1 MIIETTSLKD
11 LLLLTPQ
18 VFNDDRGYF
27 MESYNKMRIGKM
39 IKNDFVQ
46 DNESLSR
53 KNVLR
58 GLHLQIPP
66 HAQAKLIRVI
76 KGSILDVAVDLR
88 KNSDT
93 FGQHF
98 KHVLSGE
105 NKKQLYIP
113 EGFAHGFLTLEDD
126 TLINYKC
133 SNYYHADSES
143 SILWNDP
150 DLKIDWGIQN
160 PILAEKDRLAEK
172 FITFENPF

>member
-18 VFNDDRGYF
+18 VYIDDRGYF

-58 GLHLQIPP
+58 GLHLQLPP

-93 FGQHF
+93 FGEHF

-133 SNYYHADSES
+133 SNYYHAESES

-150 DLKIDWGIQN
+150 DLNIDWGIQN
-160 PILAEKDRLAEK
+160 PILAEKDRYAEK

>member
-18 VFNDDRGYF
+18 VYNDDRGYF

-58 GLHLQIPP
+58 GLHLQLPP

-133 SNYYHADSES
+133 SNYYHAESES

-150 DLKIDWGIQN
+150 DLNIDWGIQN
-160 PILAEKDRLAEK
+160 PILAEKDRYAEK

>member
-1 MIIETTSLKD
+1 M
-11 LLLLTPQ
+11 
-18 VFNDDRGYF
+18 
-27 MESYNKMRIGKM
+27 
-39 IKNDFVQ
+39 Q

-58 GLHLQIPP
+58 GLHLQLPP

-93 FGQHF
+93 FGEHF

-133 SNYYHADSES
+133 SNYYHAESES

-150 DLKIDWGIQN
+150 DLNIDWGIQN
-160 PILAEKDRLAEK
+160 PILAEKDRYG
-172 FITFENPF
+172 

>member
-18 VFNDDRGYF
+18 VYNDDRGYF

-58 GLHLQIPP
+58 GLHLQLPP

-113 EGFAHGFLTLEDD
+113 EGFAHGFLTLEDE

-133 SNYYHADSES
+133 SNYYHAESES

-150 DLKIDWGIQN
+150 DLNIDWGIQK
-160 PILAEKDRLAEK
+160 PILAEKDRYAEK

>member
-1 MIIETTSLKD
+1 MIIETTFIKD

-18 VFNDDRGYF
+18 VYRDERGYF
-27 MESYNKMRIGKM
+27 MESYNKLRIGKM
-39 IKNDFVQ
+39 IKTDFVQ

-53 KNVLR
+53 KDVLR
-58 GLHLQIPP
+58 GLHLQLPP
-66 HAQAKLIRVI
+66 NAQAKLIRVI

-88 KNSDT
+88 RNSET
-93 FGQHF
+93 FGQHY

-105 NKKQLYIP
+105 NKKQLFIP

-133 SNYYHADSES
+133 SNYYHAESET

-160 PILAEKDRLAEK
+160 PILAEKDLLAEK

>member
-18 VFNDDRGYF
+18 VYNDDRGYF

-58 GLHLQIPP
+58 GLHLQLPP

-88 KNSDT
+88 KNSGT

>member
-1 MIIETTSLKD
+1 MIIETTFIKD
-11 LLLLTPQ
+11 LLLLTPR
-18 VFNDDRGYF
+18 VYDDERGYF
-27 MESYNKMRIGKM
+27 MESYNKLKIGKM
-39 IKNDFVQ
+39 IKDDFVQ

-58 GLHLQIPP
+58 GLHLQLPP

-88 KNSDT
+88 QDSDT
-93 FGQHF
+93 YGKHF

-105 NKKQLYIP
+105 NKKQLYVP

-133 SNYYHADSES
+133 SSYYHADSET

-150 DLKIDWGIQN
+150 DLNIDWGLEN

>member
-18 VFNDDRGYF
+18 VYIDDRGYF

-58 GLHLQIPP
+58 GLHLQLPP

-133 SNYYHADSES
+133 SNYYHAESES
-143 SILWNDP
+143 SIVWNDP
-150 DLKIDWGIQN
+150 DLNIDWGIQN
-160 PILAEKDRLAEK
+160 PILAEKDRYAEK

>member
-1 MIIETTSLKD
+1 
-11 LLLLTPQ
+11 
-18 VFNDDRGYF
+18 

-58 GLHLQIPP
+58 GLHLQLPP

-133 SNYYHADSES
+133 SNYYHAESES

-150 DLKIDWGIQN
+150 DLNIDWGIQN
-160 PILAEKDRLAEK
+160 PILAEKDRYAEK